1 MAKSHR
7 TRTSA
12 AQKGRLKSLLNTA
25 VTDANSAIRGIHVI
39 TKVLS
44 EMMQEVHGG
53 EWKFTVNHEQQ
64 FITITP
70 DLAKED
76 ACLRTVK
83 RRMV

>member
-1 MAKSHR
+1 
-7 TRTSA
+7 
-12 AQKGRLKSLLNTA
+12 
-25 VTDANSAIRGIHVI
+25 
-39 TKVLS
+39 
-44 EMMQEVHGG
+44 MMQEVHGG